1 MKWVWMVMVVVLT
14 ALQYRFWVGQ
24 AGIKD
29 IEALQSD
36 IELQQEVNASLQRRN
51 DHRIVEVR
59 ELQDGAEGIEAMAR
73 EELGMIKQGETFFLF
88 VPDAVADAPL
98 SEPARGHW

>member
-1 MKWVWMVMVVVLT
+1 MA

-24 AGIKD
+24 AGMKD

-88 VPDAVADAPL
+88 VPDSAAGAGL
-98 SEPARGHW
+98 SEPESERW